1 MTTFARP
8 SLLDNRYAAIAETSA
23 YTYDDDDLVNYAD
36 FLRKHGRYMTKGG
49 YVDSSRRIRS
59 LHRQQDDPISS
70 SAGVGGSKLPG
81 LLASF
86 GKHATSRSADI
97 SPRQRLKTDGQSV
110 IAISANLENKK
121 KEFDKQMRLIEE
133 QMIKAKQVE
142 RETKRQE
149 GDIKKEQRSL
159 HHTLRELDVDATRK
173 RFDAEKNLSK
183 NLEEKDK
190 IEREFVKKREQQ
202 TKQRT
207 ERAVD
212 TLQATKDKDR
222 KNLLMCNDLARQY
235 RTKINQLDIKH
246 KELSRLHL
254 DFEQKV
260 QSKEIEEN
268 RIKKE
273 LGEIALALNMEAQ
286 KAKTDLKEFQ
296 HQTSVHVKNY
306 DLERRRLS
314 GDITLHK
321 SLLDLKQREG
331 THAHRLLLQECGEHL
346 VDMKELVHEYY
357 RNHYTPIILRKLLLH
372 HTLRRIVDTKNRLEN
387 IYAKQRELNK
397 TAIVAEQDRRAIELM
412 TKVED
417 VSNRRNQLMSQY
429 LRDKTEKSE
438 EKELLGS
445 EKAKVR
451 YIEIE
456 TRQHE
461 DHLKHFQKVLNKNE
475 EQEHDL
481 YKSVKEA
488 ESGRRKK
495 EQDVKK
501 LQDEL
506 VKTKRVHAEKIK
518 QEISKAEKAERE
530 LEQQLIKEKSKL
542 DKLHAKREDSYLR
555 LLRQRGQIRENKS
568 LLETHEK
575 EHERLL
581 RVQARSQSMQSLN
594 TI

>member
-23 YTYDDDDLVNYAD
+23 YTYDDDLVNYAD
-36 FLRKHGRYMTKGG
+36 FLKNHGRFMTKNG
-49 YVDSSRRIRS
+49 YVDSKRRIRS
-59 LHRQQDDPISS
+59 LHRQQEESISS
-70 SAGVGGSKLPG
+70 SAGVGSSKLPG
-81 LLASF
+81 LFETF
-86 GKHATSRSADI
+86 GKHSLSRSADI
-97 SPRQRLKTDGQSV
+97 TPRQRLTTDGQSA
-110 IAISANLENKK
+110 IAIATNLEQKK
-121 KEFDKQMRLIEE
+121 KEFDKHMRLIEE

-159 HHTLRELDVDATRK
+159 HHTLKELAVDSTKK

-207 ERAVD
+207 ERVVD
-212 TLQATKDKDR
+212 TLQSTKDKDR
-222 KNLLMCNDLARQY
+222 KNVLACNDLARQY
-235 RTKINQLDIKH
+235 RTKVNELDIKH
-246 KELSRLHL
+246 KELNRLHT
-254 DFEQKV
+254 DFEQKI
-260 QSKEIEEN
+260 QMKEIEEN

-286 KAKTDLKEFQ
+286 KTKTDLKEFQ
-296 HQTSVHVKNY
+296 QLMNRDKIMAIKTDLNEEQKHEQKMNQTSVHVKNY

-321 SLLDLKQREG
+321 SALDLKQRE
-331 THAHRLLLQECGEHL
+331 A
-346 VDMKELVHEYY
+346 V
-357 RNHYTPIILRKLLLH
+357 
-372 HTLRRIVDTKNRLEN
+372 RRIVDTKNRLEN
-387 IYAKQRELNK
+387 IYVKQRELNK
-397 TAIVAEQDRRAIELM
+397 AASVAEQDRRAIELI
-412 TKVED
+412 TKVEN
-417 VSNRRNQLMSQY
+417 VNNRRNQLMSQY

-438 EKELLGS
+438 EKEVLGS
-445 EKAKVR
+445 EKAKVS
-451 YIEIE
+451 YIDLE
-456 TRQHE
+456 TKQHE
-461 DHLKHFQKVLNKNE
+461 DHLKHFQKIMNKNE

-481 YKSVKEA
+481 YKNVKEA
-488 ESGRRKK
+488 EFSRRKK

-501 LQDEL
+501 LQGEL

-518 QEISKAEKAERE
+518 GEISKAEKTEKE
-530 LEQQLIKEKSKL
+530 IKQQLVKEKSRL
-542 DKLHAKREDSYLR
+542 DKLHAKREDSYLK
-555 LLRQRGQIRENKS
+555 LLHQREHIRDSKS

-581 RVQARSQSMQSLN
+581 RVQARSQSMQLLN
-594 TI
+594 TV